1 MSYDL
6 REKSEYEGE
15 PYELYRA
22 AYGVVDADIA
32 RWTTAPFEI
41 FRNGE
46 KYVPMTSDR
55 DPVIASPSID
65 EATLNIE
72 VPINSQI
79 AAQYKL
85 YPPAQP
91 IQLNIWR
98 GHVGEPAD
106 SEILV
111 WTGRILWC
119 SFDDPQGIATL
130 ECEPISLSMKR
141 LGLRRHYQY
150 MCSHVLYESNS
161 CRADRF
167 DPGNRFNSFVRAVS
181 GNTVVIESITQDP
194 ANPRL
199 VSGYLDWFVNDLLYS
214 RTILAASIDGT
225 ATTLTLIGP
234 TRGLKVG
241 QDIEIV
247 RGCNHTFSECRNQF
261 QNTVNF
267 GGMPWIPAENP
278 GNKTKTFY

>member
-1 MSYDL
+1 MTFDA

-32 RWTTAPFEI
+32 RWTSAPFEV

-46 KYVPMTSDR
+46 KYVPMASER

-65 EATLNIE
+65 ESTLNVE
-72 VPINSQI
+72 VPIDSQI

-91 IQLNIWR
+91 IMLNIWR
-98 GHVGEPAD
+98 GHVGEPVD

-119 SFDDPQGIATL
+119 SFDEAQGLATL
-130 ECEPISLSMKR
+130 ECEPINLSLKR
-141 LGLRRHYQY
+141 LGLRKHYQY

-167 DPGNRFNSFVRAVS
+167 DPQHRFDTFVRAVS
-181 GNTVVIESITQDP
+181 GNQVIVESITQDP
-194 ANPRL
+194 ASPRL
-199 VSGYLDWFVNDLLYS
+199 VSGYLDWIVDDLVYS
-214 RTILAASIDGT
+214 RTILDAAIDGT

-234 TRGLKVG
+234 ATRLLVG
-241 QDIEIV
+241 APVEII
-247 RGCNHTFSECRNQF
+247 RGCNHTFTECRNQF

-267 GGMPWIPAENP
+267 GGMPWIPTTNP